1 MDAEPSATTG
11 TSIEQQQSSS
21 SSSASATQSKGASS
35 ASKVSKEQYSAI
47 KVPSKRTGWILACIL

>member
-11 TSIEQQQSSS
+11 TSIEQQQS

-35 ASKVSKEQYSAI
+35 ASKVSKEQYSAL